1 MTHLRIS
8 AAILLLL
15 LSPSLALG
23 EAADAAPAAPPPPV
37 RDERLVIGGM
47 KLRISGVIFALWTR
61 DLALANEPDHTAG
74 ANRFDLTRAYVN
86 IEPQL
91 TEKISLRITTDVTRV
106 SAPGTSLDG
115 NLALRLKY
123 GYAQFDDVVAGA
135 TVRGG
140 LQPTPIVDY
149 TDSVW
154 GYRVLGPSPFE
165 IFGGAPSSDLGAGV
179 SGKPLGGRLEY
190 AVLVSNGEGYTKPE
204 QSGREAARY
213 KDVAGRLTFAPF
225 AGSPGALRGI
235 RLSALAQYGI
245 SSETPLDD
253 YVDRTRVYGLA
264 SWEGALGTFGAGGG
278 PTWDHDARE
287 GGGVRLRNGL
297 LLTAFG
303 YVNLPL
309 DLRLVGRYDY
319 FDPNTDEAARELT
332 NPSGT
337 KTRLIAGLAY
347 RITDKVQVIGD
358 YQRFGYGDPSHA
370 KASDPGTAAFVHL
383 EAKY

>member
-1 MTHLRIS
+1 MTTLRSRLI
-8 AAILLLL
+8 AAIILLV
-15 LSPSLALG
+15 PAVAL
-23 EAADAAPAAPPPPV
+23 AAPEGAAPPPTA
-37 RDERLVIGGM
+37 EEKLVFSGM

-91 TEKISLRITTDVTRV
+91 TETISLRITPDVTRV
-106 SAPGTSLDG
+106 SAAGTSLDG

-123 GYAQFDDVVAGA
+123 GYVQFKDVVAGA

-140 LQPTPIVDY
+140 LQPTPIVDW

-165 IFGGAPSSDLGAGV
+165 IFGGSPSSDLGAGA
-179 SGKPLGGRLEY
+179 SGKVLGGKLEY
-190 AVLVSNGEGYTKPE
+190 AALVSNGEGYTKAE
-204 QSGREAARY
+204 QSSRDGARY
-213 KDVAGRLTFAPF
+213 KDVAGRVTFAPF
-225 AGSPGALRGI
+225 AGASSAALRGLK
-235 RLSALAQYGI
+235 LSALAQYGI
-245 SSETPLDD
+245 SSETPAGD
-253 YVDRTRVYGLA
+253 YVDRTRLYGLA
-264 SWEGALGTFGAGGG
+264 TWEGALGTFGAGGG

-303 YVNLPL
+303 WVNLPL
-309 DLRLVGRYDY
+309 DLRLVGRFDY

-332 NPSGT
+332 NHSGT

-347 RITDKVQVIGD
+347 RITDQVQVIGD
-358 YQRFGYGDPSHA
+358 YQRFGYGDPSNA
-370 KASDPGTAAFVHL
+370 KSSDPGTGAFIHL